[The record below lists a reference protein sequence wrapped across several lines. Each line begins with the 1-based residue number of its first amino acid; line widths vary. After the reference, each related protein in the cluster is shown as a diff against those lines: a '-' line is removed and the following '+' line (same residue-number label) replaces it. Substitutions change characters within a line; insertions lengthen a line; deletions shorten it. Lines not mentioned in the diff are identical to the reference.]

1 LFGLLQRCYSV
12 YGALHPKCMLLEL
25 ISAAAGIG
33 YLPGRRSRIG
43 ISTSRSSQLA
53 YQSAPQH
60 QADLDG
66 LD

>member
-1 LFGLLQRCYSV
+1 
-12 YGALHPKCMLLEL
+12 MLLEL